1 MAFFIGIIISDSFL
15 DFFLGIRVSEC
26 FLDFLLEIRISKCF
40 LDFFMGIRISECFFS
55 TSLMG
60 IGISERFLSKFLWK
74 SEIQNFLP
82 SRGVLIRSRSGLYR
96 IESNS
101 ERKV

>member
-1 MAFFIGIIISDSFL
+1 
-15 DFFLGIRVSEC
+15 
-26 FLDFLLEIRISKCF
+26 
-40 LDFFMGIRISECFFS
+40 
-55 TSLMG
+55 MG

-74 SEIQNFLP
+74 SEIQNFLR

-101 ERKV
+101 IAKSVRNSKYLSKE